1 MQPDLSQII
10 VQSFT
15 EIAKEKGMDR
25 ETLLEILEDV
35 FRSMIRKKYESD
47 EAFSVILNPDR
58 GEIQILHVREVV
70 PAEELTD
77 PVAEISLEDAKEQD
91 PDLDLYDEYAQ
102 EVSIES
108 FGRRAVTMA
117 KQQLSQR
124 IREIEKEN
132 IFDEYS
138 DRIGEIILGD
148 VYQVRHNFDI
158 LVNHNGVE
166 LYLPKSEQIDKDRYR
181 KGDSIRAVVTE
192 VKRFNGTP
200 SVVIS
205 RTSPMFLERLF
216 ENEIPEVF
224 DGVIEIMRIAREP
237 GNRSKVAVLS
247 HDERIDPVGACVG
260 MKGVRI
266 HSVVRELQN
275 ENIDVINYTSDKIE
289 FIKRALQ
296 PANVLNVELNE
307 DGSFA
312 KVLVPADEVSK
323 AIGKSGVNIRLATR
337 LTECE
342 IDVYREVEEETD
354 DIDIMEFVE
363 DFGSEMIEE
372 LRQIGLDTARAV
384 LDLDADEIVARTE
397 LRITKELAQNILS
410 VIAFEFEDEDE
421 STKSRDVE
429 KSTEVADV
437 EVINPKDS
445 IEPEVSNET
454 AETDEA

>member
-77 PVAEISLEDAKEQD
+77 PLAEISLEDAKEQD
-91 PDLDLYDEYAQ
+91 PDLELYDEYAQ

-237 GNRSKVAVLS
+237 GSRSKVAVLS

-307 DGSFA
+307 DGTFA

-323 AIGKSGVNIRLATR
+323 AIGKNGVNIRLATR

-363 DFGSEMIEE
+363 DFGSEVIEE

-384 LDLDADEIVARTE
+384 MDLDADEIVARTDA
-397 LRITKELAQNILS
+397 RVTKELAENILS
-410 VIAFEFEDEDE
+410 VIAFEFEEEDE
-421 STKSRDVE
+421 AAKTED
-429 KSTEVADV
+429 STEESVAPAATQEATVTDEIV
-437 EVINPKDS
+437 EAEN
-445 IEPEVSNET
+445 T